1 MKYIGVKI
9 VDAIP
14 MTADSAVQCGHNV
27 GNYDKPEKVDGYEV
41 TYEDGYKSWCPKTV
55 FNKANR
61 LCNAMPFGHA
71 IEALKKGL
79 KVCRKDWN
87 GGNGMFVYLVN
98 GTNIP
103 KENLR
108 NECKEHVGPLV
119 LDGASVDLCSHIDMK
134 AVDGSI
140 VVGWLASQTDML
152 ADDWMVVD

>member
-9 VDAIP
+9 VDATP
-14 MTADSAVQCGHNV
+14 MTSAEFNK
-27 GNYDKPEKVDGYEV
+27 YKDRTARPEDVTGDGYLV
-41 TYEDGYKSWCPKTV
+41 TYPPEGYQAWGPKDV
-55 FNKANR
+55 FDKANR
-61 LCNAMPFGHA
+61 PCDAMPFGHA
-71 IEALKKGL
+71 VEALKQGKR
-79 KVCRKDWN
+79 VCRKGWN
-87 GGNGMFVYLVN
+87 GKGMFVYLVK
-98 GTNIP
+98 GTNIS

-152 ADDWMVVD
+152 SDDWMILD